1 MFDTY
6 GILSFFDFIQ
16 YFKKAYDWFVN
27 GTSEFEDDIYT
38 SEEIDMPNKRP
49 LVTNIMKISDLKKLL
64 KPGDMVEFES
74 YILGV
79 KAYGHWGLFLGIKN
93 KEYIIIHLSRE
104 LLPIKNSSK
113 WYQLSNILQQNEGE
127 MSIHL
132 TSLENAAYSEQTGR
146 INNYLD
152 SIKTPN
158 SARHIRRIANKAV
171 KREPDYCLI
180 SNNCEH
186 FVTELRY
193 NEKIS
198 LQSKPIQKLLDFCN
212 HIAKLPYN
220 YLTHKNSSNI

>member
-1 MFDTY
+1 MLDTY
-6 GILSFFDFIQ
+6 GILSYFDFIK
-16 YFKKAYDWFVN
+16 YFKKIYDRLVN

-49 LVTNIMKISDLKKLL
+49 LVTDIINVSELKKLL

-104 LLPIKNSSK
+104 LVPIKKSNK

-152 SIKTPN
+152 CIKTPN
-158 SARHIRRIANKAV
+158 SARHIRKIANKALR
-171 KREPDYCLI
+171 KEPDYCLI

-193 NEKIS
+193 NEKVS
-198 LQSKPIQKLLDFCN
+198 RQSKPVQKLLEFWN
-212 HIAKLPYN
+212 HISKLPYN
-220 YLTHKNSSNI
+220 HLTHKNSNI